1 MCPGV
6 DKPQSCNVGGPDNFG
21 EADDVGLA
29 RLLNEFSAN
38 KSMGKLKFVKK
49 TRDL

>member
-6 DKPQSCNVGGPDNFG
+6 YKPQSCNVGEPDNFG
-21 EADDVGLA
+21 EADDVGIA
-29 RLLNEFSAN
+29 RLLNELSAK
-38 KSMGKLKFVKK
+38 KSMGKLNFVNK